1 MRLALFDFDGTIT
14 NSDSFIGFLIFT
26 HGYKKFLLNMLLN
39 LHLLIMM
46 KLKLIPNYRAKEAV
60 FTTFYK
66 GWNADALRKKGI
78 WYAEK
83 HLDVL
88 VKDSAMKQIEE
99 HKKNGDRIVIVSA
112 SFDIWMKRW
121 CENNGLELLCTEAET
136 SGGIITG
143 RLGTK
148 NCYGAEKV
156 NRVKELLNLNEYS
169 EIFAY
174 GDSRG
179 DKEMLSI
186 AHKPFYRTF
195 I

>member
-1 MRLALFDFDGTIT
+1 MRLALFDFDGTVT

-26 HGYKKFLLNMLLN
+26 HGYKKFLMNMFLN

-46 KLKLIPNYRAKEAV
+46 KLKLIPNFRAKEAV

-66 GWNADALRKKGI
+66 GWNAETLRKKGD

-99 HKKNGDRIVIVSA
+99 HRKNGDRIVIVTA
-112 SFDIWMKRW
+112 SFDIWMRRW
-121 CENNGLELLCTEAET
+121 CENNGLEFLCTEAE
-136 SGGIITG
+136 SADGIITG

-156 NRVKELLNLNEYS
+156 NRIKKLLNPDDYS
-169 EIFAY
+169 EIYAY

-179 DKEMLSI
+179 DKEMLAI